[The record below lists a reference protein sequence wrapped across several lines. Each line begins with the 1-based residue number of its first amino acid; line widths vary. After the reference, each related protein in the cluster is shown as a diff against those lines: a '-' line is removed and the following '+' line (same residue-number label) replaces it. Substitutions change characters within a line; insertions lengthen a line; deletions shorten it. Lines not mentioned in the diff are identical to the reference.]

1 LIDGGKGQLGAAL
14 EAMRGQG
21 YDLPAA
27 GLAKQNE
34 ELFVPGAS
42 DPILLPKDSFA
53 LHLVQRVRDEA
64 HRFAI
69 AYHRSIRGA
78 KSIKSEL
85 TDLPGIGKARLI
97 SFGSLSALSVA
108 GFEAIWKTKGMDIRS
123 ARAVWAHLH
132 GEAPEEKGEAKAVE
146 GNLQD

>member
-1 LIDGGKGQLGAAL
+1 MKAH
-14 EAMRGQG
+14 G

-34 ELFVPGAS
+34 ELFLPGKQ
-42 DPILLPKDSFA
+42 DPIVLPKDSFA

-69 AYHRSIRGA
+69 AYHRSIRGK

-85 TDLPGIGKARLI
+85 SLLPGIGKARLI
-97 SFGSLSALSVA
+97 SLMKEFGSLSGLADADLETIRKA
-108 GFEAIWKTKGMDIRS
+108 KGMDIRS

-132 GEAPEEKGEAKAVE
+132 GGPAAEGEANGHE
-146 GNLQD
+146 GDIQA